1 MTQSS
6 SRRHL
11 NGSGSAGFVCVLGG
25 GRPGGCRQQPR
36 VGRLLSTMFSTAR
49 TTARTSGGVSFS
61 GDSTSSGSR
70 LTWDS
75 NAKYHV
81 MFCPISATNV
91 PKSLMKAGKRLAV
104 TFLGQVGAACWP
116 GVVGSCFLACCTPG
130 RHCANHHPFSC
141 EHAEVLLSPL
151 WQESAPQGL
160 HLNSADCSATWSTP
174 IMTKAE
180 VTLGVVLG
188 TPQPRKERITLVN
201 LDSKKVSIGY
211 EVDLA
216 NLCKAEPFQIVMPLD
231 LGNKERTVLTVKI
244 MTLPDGLPGDG
255 GGLYERAST
264 EISFAMEGLSQMC
277 SVGDMQSLAEF
288 KSVLELKSRQ
298 VGARAASTREPIPEN
313 QAEKAPSTSHA
324 SPVTA
329 AQSFDVKK
337 KKDEK
342 GGSSFFGKLFKI
354 YSK

>member
-1 MTQSS
+1 
-6 SRRHL
+6 
-11 NGSGSAGFVCVLGG
+11 
-25 GRPGGCRQQPR
+25 
-36 VGRLLSTMFSTAR
+36 
-49 TTARTSGGVSFS
+49 
-61 GDSTSSGSR
+61 
-70 LTWDS
+70 
-75 NAKYHV
+75 
-81 MFCPISATNV
+81 
-91 PKSLMKAGKRLAV
+91 
-104 TFLGQVGAACWP
+104 
-116 GVVGSCFLACCTPG
+116 
-130 RHCANHHPFSC
+130 
-141 EHAEVLLSPL
+141 
-151 WQESAPQGL
+151 
-160 HLNSADCSATWSTP
+160 
-174 IMTKAE
+174 MTKAE

-298 VGARAASTREPIPEN
+298 VGARAASNWEPIPEN
-313 QAEKAPSTSHA
+313 QAEKAPITSHA